1 MCPVCAVC
9 THKNIKKIN
18 EQLTAGESCRR
29 IASQYGLHYQAVT
42 RHKKN
47 HLPDTLVKSKDAE
60 IICHADD
67 LLTQQNRL
75 LKLSWDIANRFISQG
90 DDQGALKAISQIRE
104 NLKVLL
110 EVEGKINQR
119 NQFNVILSPQFLQI
133 QTILMDELK
142 KYPHIRTRISERLGE
157 IKTI

>member
-1 MCPVCAVC
+1 MSQICTVC
-9 THKNIKKIN
+9 THKDRKKIDEMILQN
-18 EQLTAGESCRR
+18 ISIRKISKQFS
-29 IASQYGLHYQAVT
+29 INYQAVY
-42 RHKKN
+42 RHSKK
-47 HLPDTLVKSKDAE
+47 HLPDTLVKSKEAE
-60 IICHADD
+60 VVCNADE
-67 LLTQQNRL
+67 LLTQQNKL

-142 KYPHIRTRISERLGE
+142 KYPHIRIRISERLGE

>member
-1 MCPVCAVC
+1 MCPVCTVC
-9 THKNIKKIN
+9 THKDRKKIDEMILQGVSLRN
-18 EQLTAGESCRR
+18 ISKQFNLN
-29 IASQYGLHYQAVT
+29 YQSIN

-47 HLPDTLVKSKDAE
+47 HVPDTLVKSKKAE
-60 IICHADD
+60 VVCNADE
-67 LLTQQNRL
+67 LLTQQNQL

-142 KYPHIRTRISERLGE
+142 KYPHIRTRISERLGG